1 MMDQIFP
8 SDERFAFA
16 YRDQTIRLVVLRL
29 SEAYAKVAP
38 AKVGLDDLLQESW
51 LVVLSAC
58 QTIDP
63 REDPKRFLAYIR
75 AAIPNHHRDS
85 IVIPFSTQK
94 RDTDAEVPLLEIEET
109 SVGFLSG
116 SDPESVTAAVEIAR
130 KLTEKAFS
138 SANPGLI
145 ATFVAITRQQ
155 QKPVGMPKSTHAKYV
170 KQIRSWAVELL
181 AA

>member
-1 MMDQIFP
+1 MDQIFP

-16 YRDQTIRLVVLRL
+16 YRDQTIRLVVRCL
-29 SEAYAKVAP
+29 SEAYVRVAP
-38 AKVGLDDLLQESW
+38 SKVGLDDLLQESW
-51 LVVLSAC
+51 LVVLDAC

-63 REDPKRFLAYIR
+63 REDLDRFLAYIR

-85 IVIPFSTQK
+85 IVVPFSTQK

-109 SVGFLSG
+109 SVCFLSG
-116 SDPESVTAAVEIAR
+116 SDPESTTAAIEIAR
-130 KLTEKAFS
+130 KLTDRVFS

-145 ATFVAITRQQ
+145 ATFVSLTRQE
-155 QKPVGMPKSTHAKYV
+155 KRSCVSKATHAKYV
-170 KQIRSWAVELL
+170 KQIRSWASELL